1 MVANVLQVAPQGKGK
16 KSKKLL
22 NPQDKIQ
29 APKVKNS
36 KIVSFSILLNEKTE
50 KTQKSPKEISQTPS
64 KKTHLIDER
73 LVSHEKK
80 MQTKDMPQE
89 SVQKSSKIKK
99 SKNQEVQT
107 NIQQP
112 LPVVMTQNF
121 APKVEVQEKKGVKK
135 PALTSLQPSRQST
148 QEQLALHTPKKAI
161 KPTTPLKE
169 VLQTPMPLQKRE
181 QKTLGD
187 VAKLAQNLNLT
198 KLELKGDQ
206 KPLIQSK
213 KEEEPKISSKS
224 VKTPTLQTLLAKN
237 STKSNKT
244 QENPKLAVKENIREE
259 NSITPEAQE
268 LPKESKL
275 KDVSLGELLK
285 NVTREK
291 NTQSVEEK
299 NAQEEKKSEKPQ
311 ELQVGELKREVQF
324 KLASS
329 KETFTQFSQ
338 RIREEILNYK
348 PPFSKLTME
357 LNPVELGKLEITITK
372 KGKELVVNVNAN
384 NANALH
390 TFMQNQSE
398 FRSTLS
404 SVGFSNVE
412 LNFSQGEGRGGGG
425 QPQEREQQKRN
436 KNSLGESITEIP
448 ALASMEIKMVQ
459 YA

>member
-1 MVANVLQVAPQGKGK
+1 M
-16 KSKKLL
+16 
-22 NPQDKIQ
+22 
-29 APKVKNS
+29 
-36 KIVSFSILLNEKTE
+36 
-50 KTQKSPKEISQTPS
+50 
-64 KKTHLIDER
+64 
-73 LVSHEKK
+73 
-80 MQTKDMPQE
+80 
-89 SVQKSSKIKK
+89 
-99 SKNQEVQT
+99 
-107 NIQQP
+107 
-112 LPVVMTQNF
+112 
-121 APKVEVQEKKGVKK
+121 
-135 PALTSLQPSRQST
+135 
-148 QEQLALHTPKKAI
+148 
-161 KPTTPLKE
+161 
-169 VLQTPMPLQKRE
+169 
-181 QKTLGD
+181 
-187 VAKLAQNLNLT
+187 
-198 KLELKGDQ
+198 
-206 KPLIQSK
+206 IQSK

-259 NSITPEAQE
+259 NSITPQAQE